1 MSFFRRSHRDLI
13 APHAIAIGCNMTDTF
28 LSDVQVASR
37 YGVHRATPWRWVKSD
52 PTFPKPVSL
61 TPGCTR
67 WRLSE
72 IEAWESLKA
81 KPSPMTGRRLAG

>member
-1 MSFFRRSHRDLI
+1 MAEVFV
-13 APHAIAIGCNMTDTF
+13 
-28 LSDVQVASR
+28 DVLRLAAR
-37 YGVHRATPWRWVKSD
+37 YGVHRATLWRWAKTD

-72 IEAWESLKA
+72 IEAWEASKLQA
-81 KPSPMTGRRLAG
+81 A